1 MVIMVRRRPRGARRL
16 LALAGVLFVW
26 TTGPAWGEAWRDAY
40 IKGLDHADAK
50 RWAEAVQAFD
60 AAIQDNPRENKS
72 ARLYG
77 MRYGYFPHRDK
88 GVALYQLGRFGEAI
102 AALEE
107 SIRQGPTDL
116 ATRTLDHA
124 RKRQPAV
131 ALPQVFRGTWWDY
144 YERGLKYAEAGAWKA
159 AIADFRA
166 ARAQRDQEDRS
177 ARTYGVAFIDYF
189 PVRELGI
196 ALYQEGQYKA
206 AVEALERSLAGFPTA
221 KAAYFYN
228 LARAALLRQ
237 AAADSRPPRVKI
249 EAPADGLLTNAL
261 ALEVRGVAESK
272 NQVAVVDVN
281 GEPQLIDAA
290 TVTQPFTQV
299 TRLAP
304 GVNVIQVRAQDLLG
318 QETRAAVNVL
328 VDREGPVVVIDRAVR
343 AGGLIRLEGTVFDNV
358 RLGALAINGR
368 AAVVGSG
375 TESAF
380 ATDVPASATAF
391 AIEAADAV
399 GNVTRVRIPIP
410 ADLRQSGRSEWPE
423 IVPVAWRGPRRQLP
437 SFLRGGPALALEMET
452 LPAEVQQETISV
464 SWIVTASSPLASVKI
479 NEETKTLRQAD
490 AGKPQIFS
498 HILPL
503 VDGSNQV
510 TVTATDQAGNT
521 VTKTARIV
529 RKVEEVEQIGARLAV
544 AVMPFTHKG
553 QPSDA
558 YGGAFDAM
566 INALVNQR
574 RFKVVSRDQ
583 METILRELKLSS
595 TSLVDQA
602 TAVRAGKL
610 AAAEAIVVV
619 TVNETAK
626 TVEAY
631 VQLINTETTTVLA
644 SKDVFD
650 PDKAPGTARTKMREL
665 AAKLKQEYPLVGGSV
680 VQVSN
685 QRVAVGMGSAK
696 KVRPDMK
703 VIVYQEG
710 EPLVDPQTKAVLDR
724 NIEPLGEGLL
734 KDVRPQVS
742 FAVMESKDLG
752 RVERMVAQKK
762 LLKVIT
768 K

>member
-1 MVIMVRRRPRGARRL
+1 MVRRARAARRL
-16 LALAGVLFVW
+16 LALAAAALIVW
-26 TTGPAWGEAWRDAY
+26 PAGLASAQAWRDTY
-40 IKGLDHADAK
+40 IKGLEHADAK
-50 RWAEAVQAFD
+50 RWTEAVQAFD
-60 AAIQDNPRENKS
+60 AAIQGNPKENKS

-88 GVALYQLGRFGEAI
+88 GIALYQLGRYDEAI
-102 AALEE
+102 TALQE
-107 SIRQGPTDL
+107 SIRQGATAE
-116 ATRTLDHA
+116 ATRTLDLA

-131 ALPQVFRGTWWDY
+131 ALPQVFRGTWWDH
-144 YERGLKYAEAGAWKA
+144 YERGLKYSEAGAWKP

-166 ARAQRDQEDRS
+166 ARSQRDKEDRS
-177 ARTYGVAFIDYF
+177 ARTYGVAFIEYF

-196 ALYQEGQYKA
+196 ALYHEGQFKA

-221 KAAYFYN
+221 KAAYYYN
-228 LARAALLRQ
+228 LARGALLRQ
-237 AAADSRPPRVKI
+237 AAADPRPPRIKI
-249 EAPADGLLTNAL
+249 DAPADGLLTNAL
-261 ALEVRGVAESK
+261 ATEVRGTAESK

-281 GEPQLIDAA
+281 GEPQIIDAA
-290 TVTQPFTQV
+290 VASQPFIQV
-299 TRLAP
+299 ARLAP
-304 GVNVIQVRAQDLLG
+304 GPNVIQVRAQDLLG
-318 QETRAAVNVL
+318 QETRATVTVL
-328 VDREGPVVVIDRAVR
+328 VDREGPVVVIDRAAR
-343 AGGLIRLEGTVFDNV
+343 AGGVIRLEGTVFDNV

-368 AAVVGSG
+368 AAALGSG
-375 TESAF
+375 TESTF
-380 ATDVPASATAF
+380 ATDVPVTATAF

-410 ADLRQSGRSEWPE
+410 ADLRQSGRRPRPE
-423 IVPVAWRGPRRQLP
+423 IVPVAWPAPRRQLP
-437 SFLRGGPALALEMET
+437 SFLRGGPALAVEMEA

-464 SWIVTASSPLASVKI
+464 SWIVTASTPLASVKI
-479 NEETKTLRQAD
+479 NEETKTLRQTE

-498 HILPL
+498 HILAL
-503 VDGSNQV
+503 VDGPNQV
-510 TVTATDQAGNT
+510 TVTATDRAGNT
-521 VTKTARIV
+521 VTKTARVV

-553 QPSDA
+553 QPSPV

-566 INALVNQR
+566 VNELVNQG

-583 METILRELKLSS
+583 LENILRELKLSS

-619 TVNETAK
+619 TVNESAK
-626 TVEAY
+626 SVEAY

-650 PDKAPGTARTKMREL
+650 PEKAPGTARAKMREL

-696 KVRPDMK
+696 KVRADMK

-742 FAVMESKDLG
+742 FAVMEGKDLG
-752 RVERMVAQKK
+752 KVERMIAQKK

>member
-1 MVIMVRRRPRGARRL
+1 MRFMVRRARAALAL
-16 LALAGVLFVW
+16 LAVALVAWPAGLAS
-26 TTGPAWGEAWRDAY
+26 AQAWRDAY
-40 IKGLDHADAK
+40 IKGLEHSDAK

-60 AAIQDNPRENKS
+60 AAIEGNPRESKG

-88 GVALYQLGRFGEAI
+88 GIALYQLGRFDEAVP
-102 AALEE
+102 ALEE
-107 SIRQGPTDL
+107 SIRQGATAE
-116 ATRTLDHA
+116 ATRTLDLA

-131 ALPQVFRGTWWDY
+131 ALSQVFRGTWWDH
-144 YERGLKYAEAGAWKA
+144 YERGLKYAEAGAWKP

-166 ARAQRDQEDRS
+166 ARAQRDKEDRS
-177 ARTYGVAFIDYF
+177 ARTYGVAFIEYF

-196 ALYQEGQYKA
+196 ALYHEGQYKA
-206 AVEALERSLAGFPTA
+206 AVEALERSLTGFPTA
-221 KAAYFYN
+221 KAAYYYN
-228 LARAALLRQ
+228 LARGALLRQ
-237 AAADSRPPRVKI
+237 AAADPRPPRITI

-261 ALEVRGVAESK
+261 SMEVRGTAESK
-272 NQVAVVDVN
+272 NQVAGVDVN
-281 GEPQLIDAA
+281 GEAQIIDAA
-290 TVTQPFTQV
+290 TASQPFTQT

-304 GVNVIQVRAQDLLG
+304 GANVIQVRARDLLG
-318 QETRAAVNVL
+318 QETRATVNVV
-328 VDREGPVVVIDRAVR
+328 VDREGPVVVIDRAAR
-343 AGGLIRLEGTVFDNV
+343 AGSRIRLEGTVFDNV
-358 RLGALAINGR
+358 RLGALAINGQ
-368 AAVVGSG
+368 AATVGTG
-375 TESAF
+375 TESTF
-380 ATDVPASATAF
+380 ATDVPVTATAF

-410 ADLRQSGRSEWPE
+410 ADLRQSGRRERAE
-423 IVPVAWRGPRRQLP
+423 IVPVAWPAPRRQLP
-437 SFLRGGPALALEMET
+437 SFLRGGPALAVEMEA
-452 LPAEVQQETISV
+452 LPAEVQQDTISV
-464 SWIVTASSPLASVKI
+464 SWIVTASTPLASVKI
-479 NEETKTLRQAD
+479 NEEAKTLRQTE

-498 HILPL
+498 HILSL
-503 VDGSNQV
+503 VDGPNQV
-510 TVTATDQAGNT
+510 TVTATDRAGNT
-521 VTKTARIV
+521 VTRTARVV
-529 RKVEEVEQIGARLAV
+529 RKVEEVEQIGARLAI

-558 YGGAFDAM
+558 YGTAFE
-566 INALVNQR
+566 ALVNELVNQG

-583 METILRELKLSS
+583 LDNILRELKLSS

-602 TAVRAGKL
+602 TAVRVGKL
-610 AAAEAIVVV
+610 TAAEAIVSV
-619 TVNETAK
+619 TVNEAAK

-644 SKDVFD
+644 SRDVFD
-650 PDKAPGTARTKMREL
+650 PEKAPGSARAKMREL

-680 VQVSN
+680 VQVAN

-710 EPLVDPQTKAVLDR
+710 EPLVDPQTKVVLDR
-724 NIEPLGEGLL
+724 NIESLGEGLL

-742 FAVMESKDLG
+742 FAAMDGRDLG
-752 RVERMVAQKK
+752 KVERMIAQKK

>member
-1 MVIMVRRRPRGARRL
+1 MVRRARAARKL
-16 LALAGVLFVW
+16 LALVAVALIAWPAGL
-26 TTGPAWGEAWRDAY
+26 ASAQAWRDAY
-40 IKGLDHADAK
+40 IKGLEHSDAK

-60 AAIQDNPRENKS
+60 AAIQGNPKENKG

-88 GVALYQLGRFGEAI
+88 GIALYQLERFDEAI
-102 AALEE
+102 PPLEE
-107 SIRQGPTDL
+107 SIRQGATDE
-116 ATRTLDHA
+116 ATRTLDVA

-131 ALPQVFRGTWWDY
+131 ALSQVFRGTWWDY
-144 YERGLKYAEAGAWKA
+144 YERGTKYAEAGSWKA

-166 ARAQRDQEDRS
+166 ARAQRDKEDRS
-177 ARTYGVAFIDYF
+177 ARTYGVAFIEYF

-221 KAAYFYN
+221 KAAYYYN
-228 LARAALLRQ
+228 LARGALLRQ
-237 AAADSRPPRVKI
+237 AAADPRPPRIKI
-249 EAPADGLLTNAL
+249 DAPADGLLTNAL
-261 ALEVRGVAESK
+261 AMEVRGTAESK
-272 NQVAVVDVN
+272 NQVAGVDVN
-281 GEPQLIDAA
+281 GEAQLIDAA
-290 TVTQPFTQV
+290 TASQPFTQ
-299 TRLAP
+299 TARLAP
-304 GVNVIQVRAQDLLG
+304 GPNAIQVRARDLLG
-318 QETRAAVNVL
+318 QETSTTVNVL
-328 VDREGPVVVIDRAVR
+328 VDREGPVVVIDRAAR

-358 RLGALAINGR
+358 RLGALSINGQ
-368 AAVVGSG
+368 AASVGTG
-375 TESAF
+375 TESTF
-380 ATDVPASATAF
+380 ATDVPATATAF

-399 GNVTRVRIPIP
+399 GNVTRVRLPIP
-410 ADLRQSGRSEWPE
+410 ADLRQSRPRETPE
-423 IVPVAWRGPRRQLP
+423 IVPVAWHQPLRQLP
-437 SFLRGGPALALEMET
+437 SFLRGGPALAVEMEA

-464 SWIVTASSPLASVKI
+464 SWIVTATTPLASVKI
-479 NEETKTLRQAD
+479 NEETKTLRQTD

-503 VDGSNQV
+503 VDGPNQV
-510 TVTATDQAGNT
+510 TVTATDRAGNT
-521 VTKTARIV
+521 VTKSAKVV

-558 YGGAFDAM
+558 YGTAFEALVSE
-566 INALVNQR
+566 LVNQG

-583 METILRELKLSS
+583 LENIMRELKLSS

-619 TVNETAK
+619 TVNEAAK

-650 PDKAPGTARTKMREL
+650 PEKAPGTARAKMREL

-685 QRVAVGMGSAK
+685 QRLAVAMGSTK

-724 NIEPLGEGLL
+724 NIESLGEGLL

-742 FAVMESKDLG
+742 FATMDGKDLG
-752 RVERMVAQKK
+752 RVERMIAQKK

>member
-1 MVIMVRRRPRGARRL
+1 MVRRARAARKL
-16 LALAGVLFVW
+16 LALVVAALVLWPAGL
-26 TTGPAWGEAWRDAY
+26 ALAQAWRDAY
-40 IKGLDHADAK
+40 IKGLEHSDAK

-60 AAIQDNPRENKS
+60 AAIQGNPRENKG

-88 GVALYQLGRFGEAI
+88 GIALYQLGRFDEAI
-102 AALEE
+102 PPLEE
-107 SIRQGPTDL
+107 SIRQGATPE
-116 ATRTLDHA
+116 ATRTLDVA

-131 ALPQVFRGTWWDY
+131 ALAQVFRGTWWDY
-144 YERGLKYAEAGAWKA
+144 YERGMKYAEAGSWKA

-166 ARAQRDQEDRS
+166 ARAQRDKEDRS
-177 ARTYGVAFIDYF
+177 ARTYGVAFIEYF

-221 KAAYFYN
+221 KAAYYYN
-228 LARAALLRQ
+228 LARGALLRQ
-237 AAADSRPPRVKI
+237 AAADPRPPRIKI
-249 EAPADGLLTNAL
+249 DAPADGLLTNAL
-261 ALEVRGVAESK
+261 AMEVRGTAESK
-272 NQVAVVDVN
+272 NQVAGVDVN
-281 GEPQLIDAA
+281 GEAQLIDAA
-290 TVTQPFTQV
+290 TASQPFTQ
-299 TRLAP
+299 TARLAP
-304 GVNVIQVRAQDLLG
+304 GPNAIQVRARDLLG
-318 QETRAAVNVL
+318 QETRTTVNVL
-328 VDREGPVVVIDRAVR
+328 VDREGPVVVIDRAAR

-358 RLGALAINGR
+358 RLGALSINGQ
-368 AAVVGSG
+368 AATVGSG
-375 TESAF
+375 TESTF
-380 ATDVPASATAF
+380 ASDVPLTATAF

-399 GNVTRVRIPIP
+399 GNVTRVRLPIP
-410 ADLRQSGRSEWPE
+410 ADLRQSHRPASPE
-423 IVPVAWRGPRRQLP
+423 IVPVAWTAPRRQLP
-437 SFLRGGPALALEMET
+437 SFLRGGPALAVEMEA
-452 LPAEVQQETISV
+452 LPAEVQQESISV
-464 SWIVTASSPLASVKI
+464 SWIVTATTPLASVKI
-479 NEETKTLRQAD
+479 NEETKTLRATE

-503 VDGSNQV
+503 VDGPNQV
-510 TVTATDQAGNT
+510 TVTATDRAGNT
-521 VTKTARIV
+521 VTKSAKVV

-544 AVMPFTHKG
+544 AVMPFNHKG

-558 YGGAFDAM
+558 YGTAFDALV
-566 INALVNQR
+566 NELVNQG

-583 METILRELKLSS
+583 LENIMRELKLSS

-619 TVNETAK
+619 TVNEAAK

-644 SKDVFD
+644 SRDVFD
-650 PDKAPGTARTKMREL
+650 PEKAPGTVRAKMREL
-665 AAKLKQEYPLVGGSV
+665 AAKLKQEYPVVGGSV

-685 QRVAVGMGSAK
+685 QRVALGMGSTK
-696 KVRPDMK
+696 KVRADMK

-742 FAVMESKDLG
+742 FATMDGKDLG
-752 RVERMVAQKK
+752 KVERMIAQKK